1 MKGANY
7 VMYPAFIILTVGML
21 LLGLAHNS
29 IMLLVAG
36 VLIGLGFGN
45 MQSCTQAIAVKLTT
59 PQRMGLAT
67 STFLSF
73 LTLVLDSVLIY
84 LDSLFLLQAIVRC
97 I

>member
-1 MKGANY
+1 
-7 VMYPAFIILTVGML
+7 
-21 LLGLAHNS
+21 
-29 IMLLVAG
+29 MLLVAG

-67 STFLSF
+67 LTSLSF
-73 LTLVLDSVLIY
+73 LTLVLDSALIY
-84 LDSLFLLQAIVRC
+84 LDSLFHLQAIVLY